1 MVLFLR
7 LFKKSLLKFY
17 SRHLLRFI
25 DEIKLNQ
32 GLILE
37 KLNQISN
44 VPFPKSSFSV
54 FSQWGEDGII
64 QYLINNIDISEK
76 SFIEFG
82 VEDFVESNCRF
93 LMMKDNWDGYVI
105 DGSSFNIKNLQQS
118 YFFWRYN
125 LTAVCAF
132 ITKDN
137 INHLLSASS
146 FPSKVGLLSIDIDG
160 NDYYVLDEIITKPSI
175 LICEFNS
182 IFGPDRKIS
191 VPYNSNFDRTVAHY
205 SNLFWGASLSA
216 INYAAEKKGLVL
228 VGVNDAFNNAF
239 FVHRRLLN
247 DKIVQKSVSEVFGF
261 SKYRE
266 SRSIDGKLTSISG
279 KERAKLIDGLSV
291 FNVESKEHEYF

>member
-1 MVLFLR
+1 M
-7 LFKKSLLKFY
+7 
-17 SRHLLRFI
+17 
-25 DEIKLNQ
+25 
-32 GLILE
+32 
-37 KLNQISN
+37 NQISN
-44 VPFPKSSFSV
+44 VPFSKSSFSI

-64 QYLINNIDISEK
+64 QYLVNNTEILKK

-82 VEDFVESNCRF
+82 VEDFLESNCRF

-105 DGSSFNIKNLQQS
+105 DGSSSNIEILKKS

-125 LTAVCAF
+125 LTATCAF

-146 FPSKVGLLSIDIDG
+146 FPSEVGILSIDIDG
-160 NDYYVLDEIITKPSI
+160 NDYYVLDEINTKPSI

-191 VPYNSNFDRTVAHY
+191 VPYDSSFNRTVAHY

-239 FVHRRLLN
+239 FVRKELLN
-247 DKIVQKSVSEVFGF
+247 EKIVQKSVCEVFGF

-266 SRSIDGKLTSISG
+266 SRSLKGKLTFISG
-279 KERAKLIDGLSV
+279 KERAKIIEGLSV
-291 FNVESKEHEYF
+291 FNVESKELEIF

>member
-7 LFKKSLLKFY
+7 FFRKSLLKFY
-17 SRHLLRFI
+17 SRHLLHFI

-37 KLNQISN
+37 KLNQISGA
-44 VPFPKSSFSV
+44 PLLKSSFSV

-82 VEDFVESNCRF
+82 VEDFIESNCRF

-105 DGSSFNIKNLQQS
+105 DGSSFNIQNLQQS
-118 YFFWRYN
+118 YFFWKYN

-146 FPSKVGLLSIDIDG
+146 FPNEVGLLSIDIDG

-191 VPYNSNFDRTVAHY
+191 TPYNSNFDRTVAHY

-239 FVHRRLLN
+239 FVRRELLN
-247 DKIVQKSVSEVFGF
+247 DKVVQKSVSEVFGF

-266 SRSIDGKLTSISG
+266 SRSIDGKLTSVSG
-279 KERAKLIDGLSV
+279 KERVKLIEGLPV
-291 FNVESKEHEYF
+291 FNVESKELENF

>member
-1 MVLFLR
+1 MVFFLG

-44 VPFPKSSFSV
+44 VTFPKSSFSV

-82 VEDFVESNCRF
+82 VEDFIESNCRF

-105 DGSSFNIKNLQQS
+105 DGSSFNIQILQQS

-146 FPSKVGLLSIDIDG
+146 FPNEVGLLSIDIDG

-239 FVHRRLLN
+239 FVRRELLN
-247 DKIVQKSVSEVFGF
+247 DKVVQKSVSEVFGF

-266 SRSIDGKLTSISG
+266 SRSIDGKLTSVSG
-279 KERAKLIDGLSV
+279 KERVKLIDGLSV
-291 FNVESKEHEYF
+291 FNVESKELENF